1 MIRFLKTTLIN
12 GLYNGTVPGEKEGGG
27 EKKLRRFESGND
39 GKKNLVRRSKRK
51 KRGHVTSSS
60 FSALC
65 PKVEDGG
72 K

>member
-39 GKKNLVRRSKRK
+39 GKKDLVRRRKRK
-51 KRGHVTSSS
+51 KEGS
-60 FSALC
+60 
-65 PKVEDGG
+65 
-72 K
+72 